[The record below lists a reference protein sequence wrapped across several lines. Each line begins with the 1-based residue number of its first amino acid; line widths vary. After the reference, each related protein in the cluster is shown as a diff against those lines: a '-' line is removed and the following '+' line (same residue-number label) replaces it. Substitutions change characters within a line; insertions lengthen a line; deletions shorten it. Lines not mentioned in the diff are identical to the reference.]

1 MTAHDQSPTIITE
14 NVKSYAESTAY
25 KLPGVLNNW
34 ISDKGNGLYPD
45 VEFSSWQKG
54 KDIPAVFVTSERN
67 K

>member
-1 MTAHDQSPTIITE
+1 MTSLPTSSQD
-14 NVKSYAESTAY
+14 NVSRYVDSTSYY

-34 ISDKGNGLYPD
+34 ISDKGNELYPD